1 MIHNEK
7 KFNKRHITVIII
19 LSVLFLGLQ
28 YLPYVAFWGEKTEG
42 AHSECVEL
50 SRLPGCAD
58 ETGSYAYTVS
68 EGGTRLDR
76 IKKYNTCSEYLKNP
90 VMVPRLPEWACM
102 ASALIVIIEIFIA
115 AILLLVGL
123 FKGMVFIFGWLSK
136 PIREEVEI
144 DEEDD

>member
-19 LSVLFLGLQ
+19 LAVLFLGLQ
-28 YLPYVAFWGEKTEG
+28 CLPYMAFWGEKTEG
-42 AHSECVEL
+42 MHSECVEL

-58 ETGSYAYTVS
+58 EMGSYAYRVS

-76 IKKYNTCSEYLKNP
+76 IEEYNTCSEYLKNP
-90 VMVPRLPEWACM
+90 VMVSKLPEWTCV
-102 ASALIVIIEIFIA
+102 ASGLIVIVEIFIA

-123 FKGMVFIFGWLSK
+123 FKGISFIFGWLSR